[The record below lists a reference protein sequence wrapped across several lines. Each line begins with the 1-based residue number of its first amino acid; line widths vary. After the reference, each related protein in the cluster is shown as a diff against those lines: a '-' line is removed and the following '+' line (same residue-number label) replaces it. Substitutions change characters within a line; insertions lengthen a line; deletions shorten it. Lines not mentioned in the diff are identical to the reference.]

1 MYWLHS
7 PREDNSIGTRV
18 LFCLGGV
25 AVVQCDNG
33 EEDLDHDVLFID
45 TLTNTVLSELGEG
58 LVFVSPNTRYLVIVT
73 DEKDFIVHYL
83 QDDGMRTTPLF
94 LK

>member
-1 MYWLHS
+1 M
-7 PREDNSIGTRV
+7 
-18 LFCLGGV
+18 
-25 AVVQCDNG
+25 VQCDNG